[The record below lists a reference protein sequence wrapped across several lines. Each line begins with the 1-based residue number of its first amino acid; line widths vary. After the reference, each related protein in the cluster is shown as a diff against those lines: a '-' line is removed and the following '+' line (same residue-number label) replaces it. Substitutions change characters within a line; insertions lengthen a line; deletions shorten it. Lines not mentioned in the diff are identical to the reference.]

1 MLVFS
6 AEIFIV
12 GINPYVEIPK
22 DVLAELFKAA
32 GKEKGPIP
40 IKGRINGKKFIQN
53 IVKYQGLWRLYLNT
67 PMRKDAQAEVGDTV
81 SFEIAFDPT
90 PHTEPAHPALIEALL
105 QNKEAKSAFEKLAPS
120 HQKEIHRSI
129 RMLKS
134 EASRLRNI
142 DIIIQHLLGKKPATL
157 YALMHRKRDETDT

>member
-1 MLVFS
+1 MQIFS
-6 AEIFIV
+6 AEIFII
-12 GINPYVEIPK
+12 GINPYVEVPE

-40 IKGRINGKKFIQN
+40 IKGQINGKKFIQN

-81 SFEIAFDPT
+81 RFEIAFDPV
-90 PHTEPAHPALIEALL
+90 PRTEPAHPAFIRALS
-105 QNKEAKSAFEKLAPS
+105 QSKEAKSAFEKLAPS

-134 EASRLRNI
+134 EKSRLRNI
-142 DIIIQHLLGKKPATL
+142 GIIIQHLLGNKPETL
-157 YALMHRKRDETDT
+157 YALMHKKRDETDL